1 MKSFFRSKYLP
12 YALGLVCAV
21 MFCLVHI
28 NTQLQS
34 GAKFFS
40 EEIMGHLSMLLMLL
54 DLIPLF
60 LERIIYTH
68 EHRNIKGLGVVHWI
82 KVGIMALAFISAAIS
97 FGFVINYMFFASDGL
112 VTVPINVLLARAGG
126 LVATG
131 GFTVLMI
138 SSKHKSP
145 AVVDVSA
152 LCLIIGMAVNCL
164 SLHVVNL
171 VGAIG
176 EIINTCNQYP
186 DGSMTPIIFM
196 FGFVNLIWFLC
207 AFLVVGVSIYLGIK
221 SMKRVEKGDLPLE
234 YL

>member
-1 MKSFFRSKYLP
+1 MKSFLRSKYLP

-21 MFCLVHI
+21 MFYLVHM

-68 EHRNIKGLGVVHWI
+68 EHRHIKGLAVVHWI
-82 KVGIMALAFISAAIS
+82 KVVIMAIAFVSAAIS
-97 FGFVINYMFFASDGL
+97 FGFVIYYMFATDAL
-112 VTVPINVLLARAGG
+112 VTVPVNVLLARAGG
-126 LVATG
+126 VVATG
-131 GFTVLMI
+131 GFIVLLI
-138 SSKHKSP
+138 SSKYKNAA
-145 AVVDVSA
+145 AVDISSI
-152 LCLIIGMAVNCL
+152 CLIIGMAVNCIC
-164 SLHVVNL
+164 LHIINL
-171 VGAIG
+171 VGAVG
-176 EIINTCNQYP
+176 EIIKTCNEYP

-196 FGFVNLIWFLC
+196 YGFVNLIWFLC
-207 AFLVVGVSIYLGIK
+207 VFLVVGVSIYLGIK
-221 SMKRVEKGDLPLE
+221 RMRRVEKGDLPLE